1 MKPTTFSSM
10 HRIVRMLRF
19 VGYVLCIVQGGGAT
33 ALRASGAPADLK
45 AVCVL
50 STQAYLCDI
59 AGTGEVVESRPKGFR
74 IVVDNY
80 WVGNSGTNV
89 LDIAVDADPPPS
101 GHVPI
106 VFFASTNAYFKGEVV
121 EPLALLCQWS
131 FLTNRTVG
139 SATTELGLEART
151 TVTNLQLLADSLS
164 WFNVS
169 ADGGLLLEYASNLV
183 HHARTQVDHQVFYET
198 VRDGARLPP
207 ATSPRIYAD
216 SIHQLMH
223 WGSYESEEYLR
234 RVWVDPLITGRARG
248 VLRWG
253 IQSRFQWDDL

>member
-1 MKPTTFSSM
+1 
-10 HRIVRMLRF
+10 MLRL
-19 VGYVLCIVQGGGAT
+19 VGYAFCIVQVGGAA
-33 ALRASGAPADLK
+33 ALQASGASADLK

-50 STQAYLCDI
+50 PTQACLCDI
-59 AGTGEVVESRPKGFR
+59 AETGEVVESRPKGFR

-80 WVGNSGTNV
+80 WGGNPGTNI

-101 GHVPI
+101 SHVPI
-106 VFFASTNAYFKGEVV
+106 VFFASTNAYFKLEVV
-121 EPLALLCQWS
+121 EPLSLLCQWS

-151 TVTNLQLLADSLS
+151 TVTSLQLLADSLS
-164 WFNVS
+164 WFNAS
-169 ADGGLLLEYASNLV
+169 DDGGRLEYASNLV
-183 HHARTQVDHQVFYET
+183 HHARTQVNHQAFYET

-207 ATSPRIYAD
+207 ATSPRIHAD

-223 WGSYESEEYLR
+223 WGSYESEEFLR
-234 RVWVDPLITGRARG
+234 RVWDDPLISGRARG